1 MVKALPFIEP
11 SDLAPETSGILAM
24 LQGEGERLRDFVIEH
39 EHKRD
44 LPGFV
49 NLVGIE
55 SPGLTSS
62 LAIAKHVSQLVDEIL
77 GS

>member
-1 MVKALPFIEP
+1 MTIIHL
-11 SDLAPETSGILAM
+11 
-24 LQGEGERLRDFVIEH
+24 VIEH
-39 EHKRD
+39 EHKRG

-62 LAIAKHVSQLVDEIL
+62 LAIAGYISQLVDEIL